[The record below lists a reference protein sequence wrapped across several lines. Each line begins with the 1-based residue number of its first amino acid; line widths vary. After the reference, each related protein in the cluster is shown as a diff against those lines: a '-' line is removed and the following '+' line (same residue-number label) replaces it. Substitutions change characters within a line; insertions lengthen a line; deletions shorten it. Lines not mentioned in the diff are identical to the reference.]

1 MWPDNEPLEL
11 DTRKKLYGVIE
22 KSPGLHFRE
31 IQRRSGLAVG
41 ALQYHLD
48 FLQKKGFVSFQK
60 EGKFVRYYA
69 MRTKK
74 TVENKP
80 LMALLRQEQPRHI
93 LLFLLQRKFATNER
107 IAQAINLSQSTTST
121 YLKKMLETQAIERK
135 KHGRKIVFSIANKE
149 QVTDL
154 LARFQKSFLDEL
166 VDNFVNVWETVG
178 EQTRQA

>member
-11 DTRKKLYGVIE
+11 DSRNKLYKIIE

-48 FLQKKGFVSFQK
+48 YLQKKSFVSFQK

-69 MRTKK
+69 LRTKK
-74 TVENKP
+74 TVENKG
-80 LMALLRQEQPRHI
+80 LMSLLRQEQPRHI

-107 IAQAINLSQSTTST
+107 IAQAVNLSQSTTST
-121 YLKKMLETQAIERK
+121 YLKKMLEAQVIERK
-135 KHGRKIVFSIANKE
+135 KQGRKIIFLVADKE
-149 QVTDL
+149 QVAQL
-154 LARFQKSFLDEL
+154 LSQYKKSFLDEL
-166 VDNFVNVWETVG
+166 VDNFVDVWETVG
-178 EQTRQA
+178 K